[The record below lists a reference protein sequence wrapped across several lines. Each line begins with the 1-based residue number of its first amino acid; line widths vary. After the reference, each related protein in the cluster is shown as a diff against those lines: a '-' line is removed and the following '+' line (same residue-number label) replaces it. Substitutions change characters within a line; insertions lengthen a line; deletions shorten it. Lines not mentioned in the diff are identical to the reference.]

1 MKPEIVILER
11 IDTSEIKIISKF
23 ADIKFLVGLPRK
35 KYLEKIKNATAIIIK
50 SVTKVDSEL
59 VNKAKKLKIVVRAG
73 TGLDNINTNL
83 LERKNIKL
91 ISTPRANA
99 ISTAEFTLMQILNLC
114 KRMPDFYPKIQKKDF
129 RRHLFEGRELS
140 KMNVG
145 IIGVGNVGF
154 EVAKRLK
161 PFECKIYAYEKNLKN
176 ILRFKKL
183 GGTCVGSL
191 NKLITKVDI
200 LTIHLNLTK
209 ENRNILNKNHFNK
222 IRKNI
227 ILINCA
233 RAELIND
240 NALISALKS
249 KKISYAAIDVINP
262 EPNYDKKKNHFNHK
276 LLKAKN
282 IFYTPHLAASTI
294 DAQKKIS
301 KELALELVKFLKKLK
316 KI

>member
-11 IDTSEIKIISKF
+11 INKSELTFLSKF
-23 ADIKFLVGLPRK
+23 ADVKFILGLSRK
-35 KYLEKIKNATAIIIK
+35 KYLEKIKNAKGIIVK
-50 SVTKVDSEL
+50 SVTKVDNEI
-59 VNKAKKLKIVVRAG
+59 NQKEKKLKVIVLAG
-73 TGLDNINTNL
+73 TGLYNINTEL
-83 LERKNIKL
+83 LKKRKIEL
-91 ISTPRANA
+91 ISTPKANA

-114 KRMPDFYPKIQKKDF
+114 KRVPDFYPKLKKNDF

-140 KMNVG
+140 KLSVG
-145 IIGVGNVGF
+145 ILGVGNVGY

-161 PFECKIYAYEKNLKN
+161 PFGCKMYAYEKNPKN
-176 ILRFKKL
+176 ILKFKKL
-183 GGTCVGSL
+183 GGIPVNSL
-191 NKLITKVDI
+191 GKLITKIDI

-209 ENRNILNKNHFNK
+209 NNKNLINKKQFNK
-222 IRKNI
+222 IKKNI

-240 NALISALKS
+240 SDLIKAIQS

-262 EPNYDKKKNHFNHK
+262 EPNYDKKKNSFKHK
-276 LLKAKN
+276 LLKTKN

-301 KELALELVKFLKKLK
+301 QELSFKLIKFLKKDK
-316 KI
+316 NN